1 MDILRDNAK
10 TELVSLVETA
20 CGEAILTMKRG
31 EEEKQLLIAEY
42 GLSEVVYEDAID
54 YYLDNEHWTQD
65 QFDDYWEN
73 GGEDKE
79 IDEYIDEI
87 VDNYDDD
94 STWEEIETVTYT
106 I

>member
-1 MDILRDNAK
+1 MKNDMNLTTK
-10 TELVSLVETA
+10 MVELKETTY
-20 CGEAILTMKRG
+20 GEAILTLKRG
-31 EEEKQLLIAEY
+31 NETKQLVIAEY

-87 VDNYDDD
+87 VDNYDAD
-94 STWEEIETVTYT
+94 STWEELD
-106 I
+106 

>member
-1 MDILRDNAK
+1 MIKTKLH

-20 CGEAILTMKRG
+20 YGEAILTMKRG
-31 EEEKQLLIAEY
+31 EEEKQLLIAEC
-42 GLSEVVYEDAID
+42 GLSEAVYEYAID
-54 YYLDNEHWTQD
+54 YYLDNEQWTQE

-79 IDEYIDEI
+79 IDNYIAMM

-94 STWEEIETVTYT
+94 STWEELETL
-106 I
+106 

>member
-1 MDILRDNAK
+1 MVGTKLH

-31 EEEKQLLIAEY
+31 KEEKQLVIAEY

-94 STWEEIETVTYT
+94 STWEELNW
-106 I
+106 

>member
-1 MDILRDNAK
+1 MIGTKLH

-20 CGEAILTMKRG
+20 YGEAILTMKRG
-31 EEEKQLLIAEY
+31 EEEKQLVIAEY
-42 GLSEVVYEDAID
+42 GLSEVVYEDVID

-87 VDNYDDD
+87 VDNYDAD
-94 STWEEIETVTYT
+94 STWEEIA
-106 I
+106 

>member
-1 MDILRDNAK
+1 MVGTKLH

-20 CGEAILTMKRG
+20 YGEAILTMKRG
-31 EEEKQLLIAEY
+31 EEEKQLVIAEY

-65 QFDDYWEN
+65 QFDDYWGN

-94 STWEEIETVTYT
+94 STWEELNW
-106 I
+106 

>member
-42 GLSEVVYEDAID
+42 GLSEVVYESTVD
-54 YYLDNEHWTQD
+54 YYMDNLGWTQE

-79 IDEYIDEI
+79 IDNYVAIT

-94 STWEEIETVTYT
+94 STWEELETL
-106 I
+106 

>member
-20 CGEAILTMKRG
+20 YGEAILTMKRG

-42 GLSEVVYEDAID
+42 GLSEVVYESSVD
-54 YYLDNEHWTQD
+54 YYLDNLGWTQE

-79 IDEYIDEI
+79 IDNYIDGTVEY
-87 VDNYDDD
+87 YDDW
-94 STWEEIETVTYT
+94 STWEEIA
-106 I
+106 